1 MGSRDLQG
9 DPAPRQAASRH
20 VVAWRLGCRRTAEQP
35 VAPRARCAIAV
46 VCLGWLVA
54 CGGPPRPPTSAAPVA
69 TERPAVVNLPSNPGA
84 RAYLDAGGVPAYV
97 IGVGDV
103 LTLTLRDVTQ
113 QQEKV
118 TVRPDGN
125 VSFSLVENVRAAGTT
140 AAQLDESLTRELSR
154 YLRNPKVDVEV
165 TEYRSKMV
173 SLLGA
178 LQTVITA
185 GTKTGQGRYPLRTRT
200 TLLEMILEAGGTTV
214 DAQLDR
220 VQLLRGGHSFVFDL
234 QRTLATGDQSQNPE
248 LEGGDII
255 IVPGAAQLTKKV
267 VVLGEVRN
275 PDVYLLA
282 EDATLLE
289 ALGRAGGLRE
299 SALRDDVRLLRAT
312 DQGPTMFRAD
322 YEKLTRG
329 VDLADNV
336 PLRSNDIVFVPRSLI
351 GDVNDALSKVQP
363 LLNVLLLP
371 AAFRDLYTTGGGLR
385 LDTGSAPG
393 SAGTVYTRNLGGT
406 AKPVAS
412 PADTSA
418 TGTGSGR

>member
-1 MGSRDLQG
+1 
-9 DPAPRQAASRH
+9 
-20 VVAWRLGCRRTAEQP
+20 VATQLRTA
-35 VAPRARCAIAV
+35 VD
-46 VCLGWLVA
+46 
-54 CGGPPRPPTSAAPVA
+54 
-69 TERPAVVNLPSNPGA
+69 LPSDRGA
-84 RAYLDAGGVPAYV
+84 RAYLDTGGGPAYV

-125 VSFSLVENVRAAGTT
+125 VSFSLIENVRAAGTT

-154 YLRNPKVDVEV
+154 YLRTPKVDVEV

-200 TLLEMILEAGGTTV
+200 TLLDMILEAGGTTV

-220 VQLLRGGHSFVFDL
+220 VQLLRAGQSFLFDL

-312 DQGPTMFRAD
+312 DQGPAMFRAD
-322 YEKLTRG
+322 YQKLTRG

-351 GDVNDALSKVQP
+351 GDVNDALAKVQP

-393 SAGTVYTRNLGGT
+393 TAGTVYTRNLGGGT

-418 TGTGSGR
+418 ARPGSGR